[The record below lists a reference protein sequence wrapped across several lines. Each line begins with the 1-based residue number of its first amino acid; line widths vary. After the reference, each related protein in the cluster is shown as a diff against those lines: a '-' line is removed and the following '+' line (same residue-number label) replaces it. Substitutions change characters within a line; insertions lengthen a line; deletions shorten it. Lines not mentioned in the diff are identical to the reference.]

1 MTVEL
6 NVLYGVATISRL
18 LKMIGLF
25 CKRALQKRLY
35 SARETY
41 DFEEPTDRSHSI
53 SIYKQ
58 YLIYALTVELM
69 FFFLNMIQLILT
81 SNADDYFLIKLL
93 LRTTVCL

>member
-41 DFEEPTDRSHSI
+41 DFEEPTNCSHSI
-53 SIYKQ
+53 SISY
-58 YLIYALTVELM
+58 ICTDRRADV
-69 FFFLNMIQLILT
+69 FFFEYDPAHFDFQ
-81 SNADDYFLIKLL
+81 
-93 LRTTVCL
+93 RG